1 MSLIETQT
9 LTDDILKGLASK
21 SEAPEYQTS
30 GSILNPLNHTAF
42 YK

>member
-9 LTDDILKGLASK
+9 LTDILKGLASK